1 MTWAFWLVLIPTV
14 CYGAA
19 AVAYWFAKDWP
30 YVVVFTG
37 YALANCGFL
46 AIEWMKK

>member
-1 MTWAFWLVLIPTV
+1 VTWAFWLVLIPTV
-14 CYGAA
+14 CYGLA
-19 AVAYWFAKDWP
+19 AVAYGIHRDWP